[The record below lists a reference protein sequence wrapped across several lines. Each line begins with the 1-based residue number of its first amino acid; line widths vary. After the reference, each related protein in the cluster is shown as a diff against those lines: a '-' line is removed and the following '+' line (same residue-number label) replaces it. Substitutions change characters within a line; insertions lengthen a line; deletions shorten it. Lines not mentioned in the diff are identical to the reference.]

1 MRTSRRLTFGG
12 QDYKTP
18 AAAKVALDDLHEQL
32 EGLEKTVSQS
42 LDDSRG
48 NEDPNSDRDSD
59 DVSDLGKPINMQE
72 AVLEIDAA
80 GLPANLAMS
89 TQTMLMGTID
99 LEELNPKFREIGE
112 NNCRS
117 MKQAADW
124 FRKSDPSTPDKP
136 NQLGKLKASA
146 KAGGASAIAEIQN
159 TLTWLWGHK
168 WDTTESHALIIHTLT
183 EDAGL
188 PGAGYSDAVSQLL
201 DMFCWMMP
209 VDRKRFKQLTKD
221 GKMEPKI

>member
-1 MRTSRRLTFGG
+1 MANEEAMEYGIDQLIAMNRVEDEEVELRQRPAENVTQTDAEKQLRTSRRLTFGG

-18 AAAKVALDDLHEQL
+18 AAAKAALDDLHEQL

-48 NEDPNSDRDSD
+48 NEDPNSDSDSD
-59 DVSDLGKPINMQE
+59 DISDLGKPIDMQE

-136 NQLGKLKASA
+136 NQLDKLKASA
-146 KAGGASAIAEIQN
+146 KAGGAPAIAEIQN
-159 TLTWLWGHK
+159 TLTWL
-168 WDTTESHALIIHTLT
+168 
-183 EDAGL
+183 
-188 PGAGYSDAVSQLL
+188 
-201 DMFCWMMP
+201 
-209 VDRKRFKQLTKD
+209 
-221 GKMEPKI
+221 